1 MKPGIKTTEFWLTLL
16 ATLGG
21 LVLAVIQVVRPEQAD
36 EVKTVWDGVTRV
48 AEVALPILLPLVL
61 GNQYITSRA
70 ALKIHRGK
78 GE

>member
-1 MKPGIKTTEFWLTLL
+1 MKPGYKTTEFWLSLL
-16 ATLGG
+16 AMIGG
-21 LVLAVIQVVRPEQAD
+21 VILALVQVFRPEQA
-36 EVKTVWDGVTRV
+36 EQAQTAWDGVT
-48 AEVALPILLPLVL
+48 EVAGVVLPLLLPLVL